1 VCDSWDSCISSFT
14 LGVCLAAGSILVEGS
29 GKSSSEPPCP
39 GQCCLPVRT
48 HRRENPLKALSGSD
62 ALPDPK
68 MGAQDLWA
76 FDLGQLVGT
85 KSCLEENDEGL
96 RIFREGW
103 VLNYPLIRLTA

>member
-1 VCDSWDSCISSFT
+1 M
-14 LGVCLAAGSILVEGS
+14 
-29 GKSSSEPPCP
+29 
-39 GQCCLPVRT
+39 
-48 HRRENPLKALSGSD
+48 SGSD

-68 MGAQDLWA
+68 VGAQDLWA